1 MFDKFSVVFVLV
13 VTALWGCATGVEA
26 EILVPIDSSTQVPDA
41 PPVSVSANDFWA
53 ADLGAGD
60 AQRGKA
66 SWYGKRFHGRR
77 TASGEIFKMS
87 ALTAAHRTLPL
98 LSYAKVTLLST
109 GKSIIVR
116 INDRGP
122 HILTH
127 RIIDLSQA
135 AAAELGLLDR
145 GTGDVLVERVL
156 ARNDEDAPSPS
167 SPPLR
172 LPLLWNR

>member
-1 MFDKFSVVFVLV
+1 MFEKSSVVFALV
-13 VTALWGCATGVEA
+13 VTALWGCATGVQA
-26 EILVPIDSSTQVPDA
+26 QTPASADSSAEA
-41 PPVSVSANDFWA
+41 PELPPPSASATDFWA
-53 ADLGAGD
+53 TDLGSGT

-109 GKSIIVR
+109 GKSVIVR

-145 GTGDVLVERVL
+145 GTGDVLVERVV
-156 ARNDEDAPSPS
+156 ARSDDDPPPAP
-167 SPPLR
+167 PPLR
-172 LPLLWNR
+172 LPPLWNR

>member
-1 MFDKFSVVFVLV
+1 MFEKSRCMFALV
-13 VTALWGCATGVEA
+13 VAVLWGCTTGAQA
-26 EILVPIDSSTQVPDA
+26 ETAAPADSSFEA
-41 PPVSVSANDFWA
+41 PESSLPSALATDFWA
-53 ADLGAGD
+53 TDLGSGT

-109 GKSIIVR
+109 GKSVIVR

-145 GTGDVLVERVL
+145 GTGDVLVERVV
-156 ARNDEDAPSPS
+156 ARNDDNQPPSPA
-167 SPPLR
+167 PLR
-172 LPLLWNR
+172 LPPLWNR

>member
-1 MFDKFSVVFVLV
+1 MFEKSPVVFALAFA
-13 VTALWGCATGVEA
+13 ALWGCALGVPA
-26 EILVPIDSSTQVPDA
+26 QTSAPADSSVDA
-41 PPVSVSANDFWA
+41 PEPPLSSAPATDFWA
-53 ADLGAGD
+53 IDLGAGR

-109 GKSIIVR
+109 GKSVIVR

-127 RIIDLSQA
+127 RIIDLSHA
-135 AAAELGLLDR
+135 AAAAVGLLDH
-145 GTGDVLVERVL
+145 GTGDVLVERVV
-156 ARNDEDAPSPS
+156 ARTDE
-167 SPPLR
+167 
-172 LPLLWNR
+172 

>member
-1 MFDKFSVVFVLV
+1 MFEKSRFVFVLV
-13 VTALWGCATGVEA
+13 ITTLWGCATGLQAQTPAPAESSAEA
-26 EILVPIDSSTQVPDA
+26 PESPLP
-41 PPVSVSANDFWA
+41 SASATDFWA
-53 ADLGAGD
+53 TDLGAGT

-109 GKSIIVR
+109 GKSVIVR

-135 AAAELGLLDR
+135 AAAELGLLDQ
-145 GTGDVLVERVL
+145 GTGDVLVERVV
-156 ARNDEDAPSPS
+156 ARNEEDAPSSP
-167 SPPLR
+167 PPLR
-172 LPLLWNR
+172 LPPLWNR

>member
-1 MFDKFSVVFVLV
+1 MFEKSPVVFVLV
-13 VTALWGCATGVEA
+13 VAGLWGYATGVQA
-26 EILVPIDSSTQVPDA
+26 QATTPADSSTEAAEPST
-41 PPVSVSANDFWA
+41 PSASASDFWA
-53 ADLGAGD
+53 TDLGSGSG
-60 AQRGKA
+60 QRGKA

-135 AAAELGLLDR
+135 AAAEIGLLDR
-145 GTGDVLVERVL
+145 GTGDVLVERVV
-156 ARNDEDAPSPS
+156 ARNDDESPPPP
-167 SPPLR
+167 PPLR
-172 LPLLWNR
+172 LPPLWNR